1 MFWHSF
7 KYELKTLL
15 RVRELVFWNLI
26 FPVALASFMFLAFG
40 KISDATEKIE
50 MIPVAVVEE
59 QDSKVMDFVMEQ
71 LSTGEDA
78 LLDIQNVTEEKAEQL
93 LKEEKIKGI
102 IFEGEDTRLR
112 VKESGMDQ
120 TVLQMILQQ
129 YKQQETAIKDVATEH
144 PEKVAS
150 LVQGFSES
158 VEVVK
163 KEKMGDGN
171 QDNLVNYFYAIFAMV
186 CLFASFSGCNMVGNM
201 QPNVSVMGQRRTV
214 SPVHK
219 MTTVLAEFAAC
230 ELFQMVVVSL
240 LLVYMRGIL
249 GIHLGNHYG
258 AILLLLFVATSCGN
272 MLGICIGC
280 IPRFSMG
287 AKTGILT
294 GVSLLLSMM
303 SDLMVAG
310 VRDGIEHTVP
320 IINDI
325 NPAALIVDSFYAL
338 NVYDTYERFA
348 GNLFML
354 LIVTTILAVV
364 SILLVRRNRYASL

>member
-1 MFWHSF
+1 
-7 KYELKTLL
+7 
-15 RVRELVFWNLI
+15 
-26 FPVALASFMFLAFG
+26 
-40 KISDATEKIE
+40 
-50 MIPVAVVEE
+50 
-59 QDSKVMDFVMEQ
+59 
-71 LSTGEDA
+71 
-78 LLDIQNVTEEKAEQL
+78 
-93 LKEEKIKGI
+93 
-102 IFEGEDTRLR
+102 
-112 VKESGMDQ
+112 
-120 TVLQMILQQ
+120 
-129 YKQQETAIKDVATEH
+129 
-144 PEKVAS
+144 
-150 LVQGFSES
+150 
-158 VEVVK
+158 
-163 KEKMGDGN
+163 MGDGN